1 MKSKNSLLCKSLNFA
16 IPPDK
21 LGYSDYLLLFE
32 LLWPNIKNIDLPNE
46 KTNFLKA
53 KIKDCALSSFK
64 LYNEKGAVSSLNR
77 EEIFALKTLS
87 KNKDLIIQKSDKGNS
102 IVLINKSNYLE
113 KMHNILS
120 GSKKFVKS
128 FVVNYKHLNF
138 INGIEKKL
146 TDLSKKL
153 KASGAISEIG
163 YKKT

>member
-1 MKSKNSLLCKSLNFA
+1 M
-16 IPPDK
+16 
-21 LGYSDYLLLFE
+21 
-32 LLWPNIKNIDLPNE
+32 PNE
-46 KTNFLKA
+46 KANFLKA

-64 LYNEKGAVSSLNR
+64 LYNEKGAVSSLNKD
-77 EEIFALKTLS
+77 EIVALKTLS
-87 KNKDLIIQKSDKGNS
+87 KSKDLIIQKSDKGNS
-102 IVLINKSNYLE
+102 IVLINKSNLE

-128 FVVNYKHLNF
+128 FVVDYKHLNF

>member
-1 MKSKNSLLCKSLNFA
+1 M
-16 IPPDK
+16 
-21 LGYSDYLLLFE
+21 
-32 LLWPNIKNIDLPNE
+32 PNE

-53 KIKDCALSSFK
+53 KTKDCALSSFK
-64 LYNEKGAVSSLNR
+64 LYNEKDVVSSLNW

-113 KMHNILS
+113 KMYNILS

-128 FVVNYKHLNF
+128 SVVDYKHLNF